1 MKRNIKLNL
10 KPSYV
15 EIVWNGKYLDHEFR
29 IHDTDNQIFIY
40 FIDHFKEDNIEEFN
54 KIKQEIKLYYLK
66 YIKNE

>member
-1 MKRNIKLNL
+1 
-10 KPSYV
+10 V
-15 EIVWNGKYLDHEFR
+15 EIVWKGVYQDHEFR
-29 IHDTDNQIFIY
+29 IHDVDNQIFIY